1 MRPGVL
7 PPMRQNVRTILNNKI
22 TLQPAAAACRDER
35 YYYVIVCGS
44 SSRCKHT
51 NQITLV
57 PSPGV
62 DHRLT
67 WLSMPPLSLP
77 LRLALTYLART
88 LTYGV
93 ASYHCSG
100 SLAISMSTFKQLT
113 KHVRRRFPL
122 LRASDVWTA
131 TASMEKVS
139 VTIST
144 EL

>member
-22 TLQPAAAACRDER
+22 TLQPAAAACSDER
-35 YYYVIVCGS
+35 DVIVYGS

-57 PSPGV
+57 SSPV

-93 ASYHCSG
+93 ASSYHCSG